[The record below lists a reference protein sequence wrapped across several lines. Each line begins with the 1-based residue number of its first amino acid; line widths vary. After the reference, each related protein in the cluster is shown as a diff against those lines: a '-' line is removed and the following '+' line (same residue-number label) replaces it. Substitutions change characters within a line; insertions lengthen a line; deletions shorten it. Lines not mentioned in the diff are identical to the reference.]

1 MKDAPAYRPFTI
13 PTASDSL
20 ARPKEIVPIYE
31 GDLGAQ
37 GPAPGFSMPPPLP
50 FRQEQESAFRGILQ
64 PSEGYAARLSPFDLS
79 FASLGIPRSF
89 TDLTAAR
96 Y

>member
-50 FRQEQESAFRGILQ
+50 FRQEQEAL
-64 PSEGYAARLSPFDLS
+64 LSRALPPPGMFG
-79 FASLGIPRSF
+79 AG
-89 TDLTAAR
+89 
-96 Y
+96 

>member
-1 MKDAPAYRPFTI
+1 MKDAPAYKPFTI

-31 GDLGAQ
+31 GDLPPFNLGAQ

-50 FRQEQESAFRGILQ
+50 FRQEQEAL
-64 PSEGYAARLSPFDLS
+64 LSRALPPPGM
-79 FASLGIPRSF
+79 LG
-89 TDLTAAR
+89 AG
-96 Y
+96 